1 MTIGFDGSVPFAM
14 TMATFPD
21 GKLLNGIA
29 ARGKS
34 RNKSVK
40 RTGVERG
47 WFFWKARSRPPLTS
61 VRYALSLKEKT
72 MDKEFIGLKLEKR
85 SFSVMSL
92 SDQSDDKYYWFSRTP
107 IERFQQIEIL
117 RRINYGHRA
126 TSRLQRV
133 LEFTEG

>member
-1 MTIGFDGSVPFAM
+1 
-14 TMATFPD
+14 
-21 GKLLNGIA
+21 
-29 ARGKS
+29 
-34 RNKSVK
+34 
-40 RTGVERG
+40 
-47 WFFWKARSRPPLTS
+47 
-61 VRYALSLKEKT
+61 